1 MKRRLVV
8 LFILL
13 VVFALASCFGDAG
26 SCENGPAPDVLVI
39 RGGTI
44 HTISGKDILNGT
56 VIVKNGAI
64 AAVGAS
70 LAIPPAAHI
79 IDARGLHV
87 YPGMIDAGN
96 NLGLTE
102 IGSVRET
109 SDYAELGDFNP
120 ELMAASAIN
129 PASEHVAVTR
139 ANGITTVLSCPSG
152 GIIAGQAALINLAG
166 WTIDE
171 MAVRRSAAMVIN
183 LFSLGRDA
191 SAAEA
196 GGSPGRRA
204 AELREFFEKARHYA
218 QALAAE
224 APALKRD
231 LKLEALVPVIKGD
244 LPALV
249 SVSSARDIRNA
260 IEFAGQ
266 EKIKI
271 VLTGADE
278 AWREIDLLKRK
289 DIPVIL
295 GPADRWPR
303 REDDPYDRSFTTAAE
318 LYKAGIKFA
327 FSTRRASSARDLPYQ
342 AAHAAAFGLPPEEAL
357 KAITLYPA
365 QILGLKELGS
375 IDAGKM
381 ANLIVTD
388 GDPLES
394 RTQVKHL
401 IINGRVTSTENKH
414 TQLYRKYMAR
424 P

>member
-8 LFILL
+8 LLILS
-13 VVFALASCFGDAG
+13 VAFTPAASCLGQAG
-26 SCENGPAPDVLVI
+26 SAKTGAAEDLLVI
-39 RGGTI
+39 RGGTV
-44 HTISGKDILNGT
+44 HTVSGKDIPNGT
-56 VIVKNGAI
+56 VVVKNGSI
-64 AAVGAS
+64 VAVGAS
-70 LAIPPAAHI
+70 VAIPPGART

-87 YPGMIDAGN
+87 YPGMIDARN
-96 NLGLTE
+96 NMGLTE

-120 ELMAASAIN
+120 HLMAASAIN
-129 PASEHVAVTR
+129 PASEHIAVTR

-152 GIIAGQAALINLAG
+152 GIISGQAALINLAG

-171 MAVRRSAAMVIN
+171 MAVRKSAGMIIN
-183 LFSLGRDA
+183 FPSLRGGA
-191 SAAEA
+191 SSAE
-196 GGSPGRRA
+196 SRRV
-204 AELREFFEKARHYA
+204 AELREFLEKARHYA
-218 QALAAE
+218 QARAAE
-224 APALKRD
+224 APDIKRD
-231 LKLEALVPVIKGD
+231 LKLEALIPVIKGD
-244 LPALV
+244 MPALL
-249 SVSSARDIRNA
+249 SVSSARDIRSA
-260 IEFAGQ
+260 IEFADK

-278 AWREIDLLKRK
+278 AWKETDLLKK
-289 DIPVIL
+289 KNVPVIL
-295 GPADRWPR
+295 GPTFESPR
-303 REDDPYDRSFTTAAE
+303 REDEPYDRAFTTATD

-327 FSTRRASSARDLPYQ
+327 FSTRRASSAHDLPCQ
-342 AAHAAAFGLPPEEAL
+342 AAHAAAFGLPEEEAL
-357 KAITLYPA
+357 KAVTLYPA
-365 QILGLKELGS
+365 EILGVKELGS

-401 IINGRVTSTENKH
+401 VIHGRVTSTENKH